1 MADLTVTWKGA
12 VQFEAAYGQNRQT
25 EGKPVVFDAAAM
37 AAGFDIRPAMS
48 GVPEMA
54 LRDAV
59 PYMSEVEG
67 SGDFDWDAEYSD
79 AVAEVTAEVV
89 KPKRGRPVKG

>member
-37 AAGFDIRPAMS
+37 AAGFDIRPAVS
-48 GVPEMA
+48 GVSEMA

-59 PYMSEVEG
+59 PYMSEHLE
-67 SGDFDWDAEYSD
+67 FDWDAEYAD
-79 AVAEVTAEVV
+79 AAAEVV
-89 KPKRGRPVKG
+89 RPKRGRPVKG

>member
-12 VQFEAAYGQNRQT
+12 VQFESAYGQNRQT

-37 AAGFDIRPAMS
+37 AAGFDIRPAVS
-48 GVPEMA
+48 GVPEMV

-59 PYMSEVEG
+59 PYMSEHLE
-67 SGDFDWDAEYSD
+67 FDWDAEYAD
-79 AVAEVTAEVV
+79 AAAEVV
-89 KPKRGRPVKG
+89 RPKRGRPVKG